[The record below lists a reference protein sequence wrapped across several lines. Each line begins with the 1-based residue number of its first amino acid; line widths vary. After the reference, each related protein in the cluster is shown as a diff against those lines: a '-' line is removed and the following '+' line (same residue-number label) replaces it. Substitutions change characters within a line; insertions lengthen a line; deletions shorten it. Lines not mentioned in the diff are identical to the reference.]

1 MALCTTAT
9 AHPLN
14 DPRTE
19 LFVAVIVQAG
29 CEMTDSV
36 ADVELPKY
44 GFTKAETRD
53 IVGDL
58 LLAGQAVL
66 DRTNGLLMLKTRE
79 CAE

>member
-1 MALCTTAT
+1 
-9 AHPLN
+9 
-14 DPRTE
+14 
-19 LFVAVIVQAG
+19 
-29 CEMTDSV
+29 MTDSV

-66 DRTNGLLMLKTRE
+66 DRTNGLLTLKTRE